1 MGCIE
6 TGFLKIERLYNID
19 WMSFFKLK
27 KNKRKFNC
35 CKVINVVFEGVMVDA
50 ELKLHGKSAALFT
63 MWKIFLSHNINLWI

>member
-50 ELKLHGKSAALFT
+50 ELKLHGK
-63 MWKIFLSHNINLWI
+63 